1 MKKILVPV
9 DFSDASRNAT
19 DYAAAFAK
27 VFNAEIVLL
36 YALFIP
42 NPVGDFPG
50 YIPLSLKDMQGEHEA
65 LLQGEIERL
74 AEKTA
79 VRTDGYVR
87 MGTATVVIKDMVD
100 ELKPDLIIMG
110 MKGAGKAGGV
120 FGSTVTSSIR
130 KIACPILV
138 IPENEKYSPVNSIC
152 FAADFGKWP
161 SLNSYKTL
169 AQIIDQFKAV
179 LKIVHV
185 AKDSEHMSAEKI
197 SGKIKG
203 DLLFEKINHQFH
215 TVLNENV
222 EKGLHDFITENPVD
236 MLVMV
241 AHQHNLFE
249 RLFGTVHTK
258 SMTYQANK
266 PLLILHD

>member
-19 DYAAAFAK
+19 DYATAFAK
-27 VFNAEIVLL
+27 AFNAEIVLL

-50 YIPLSLKDMQGEHEA
+50 YIPLSLADMQGENEA
-65 LLQGEIERL
+65 ILQREIESL
-74 AEKTA
+74 AKKTD
-79 VRTDGYVR
+79 VRTDAYVR

-110 MKGAGKAGGV
+110 MKGAGKTGGI
-120 FGSTVTSSIR
+120 FGSTVTSCIR
-130 KIACPILV
+130 RIECPILIV
-138 IPENEKYSPVNSIC
+138 PENEKYCPVKSIC

-161 SLNSYKTL
+161 SPESYKSL
-169 AQIIDQFKAV
+169 AQIIDQYKAV
-179 LKIVHV
+179 LQIVHV
-185 AKDSEHMSAEKI
+185 ATDSEHMSAEKI
-197 SGKIKG
+197 SGKIKA
-203 DLLFEKINHQFH
+203 DLLFEKIDHKFH

-222 EKGLHDFITENPVD
+222 EKGLHDFIEANPID

-266 PLLILHD
+266 SLLILHD